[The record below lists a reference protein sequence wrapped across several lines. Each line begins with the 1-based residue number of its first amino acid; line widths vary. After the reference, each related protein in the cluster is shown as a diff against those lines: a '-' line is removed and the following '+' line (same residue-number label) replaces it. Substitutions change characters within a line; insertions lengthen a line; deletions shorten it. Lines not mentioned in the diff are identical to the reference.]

1 MQRTTD
7 AKPSFPVF
15 VAMWNEVQ
23 RLSTPH
29 LHFEIAGWLA
39 DKWATGERELLLMA
53 FRNSGKSTLVGL
65 FAAWLIACDPELR
78 ILVLAAEQQL
88 AVKMVR
94 NVRRILERHPL
105 TAGLKPKAAEEWA
118 SDRFTVARAMT
129 HRDPS
134 MLAKGIV
141 ANVTGSR
148 ADVVICDD
156 VEVPNT
162 CDTPDK
168 RQALRD
174 RLDEIDFV
182 LSPDGLR
189 LFVGTPH
196 TYHSIYAE
204 TARTEL
210 GEAKPYLAGFHR
222 LILPIVDDAGESRW
236 PERFPPSRIDAIAER
251 AGPAKFRS
259 QMMLEPSDIS
269 EARLDPDRMQPYD
282 LELSYREGNGE
293 PVLKLGDKR
302 MASVS
307 CFWDPSFGR
316 PGRGDG
322 CVIAAVFTDADG
334 DYWLHGIEYLT
345 HNPALADDMDE
356 ATQLCRQAVSFARR
370 HYVPAVTIETN
381 GVGKFLPGLF
391 RREVGRAG
399 LTCAVLE
406 HNSSR
411 AKAARILEAFDA
423 VLAAGRLH
431 ISNRAR
437 AGKFVSEMRDW
448 RPDGNTP
455 DDGLDAVA
463 GCLLAEPVRLGRH
476 ARSSD
481 ARARNMTR
489 WRPGFDPVR
498 LTADF
503 DV

>member
-1 MQRTTD
+1 MPNEVP
-7 AKPSFPVF
+7 AFPVF
-15 VAMWNEVQ
+15 VALWNETQ
-23 RLSTPH
+23 RLTTPD
-29 LHFEIAGWLA
+29 LHFEIAGWLS
-39 DKWATGERELLLMA
+39 DGWRGNERELLLMA

-65 FAAWLIACDPELR
+65 FAAWLLARDPELR
-78 ILVLAAEQQL
+78 ILVLAADQQL

-105 TAGLKPKAAEEWA
+105 TNGLKPKAAEEWA
-118 SDRFTVARAMT
+118 SDRFTVSRAGT

-162 CDTPDK
+162 CDTPEK
-168 RQALRD
+168 REALRE

-182 LSPDGLR
+182 LSPGGLR

-196 TYHSIYAE
+196 TYRSIYAE
-204 TARTEL
+204 TARIEL
-210 GEAKPYLAGFHR
+210 GETRPYLSGFRR
-222 LILPIVDDAGESRW
+222 LVLSIVDDQGASRW
-236 PERFPPSRIDAIAER
+236 PERFPTSRIRAIEER

-259 QMMLEPSDIS
+259 QMMLEPADVSD
-269 EARLDPDRMQPYD
+269 ARLDPSLMRPYD
-282 LELSYREGNGE
+282 EELSYREGNGE
-293 PVLKLGDKR
+293 PVLTLGAKR
-302 MASVS
+302 MVSAS

-334 DYWLHGIEYLT
+334 GYWLHGIEYLT
-345 HNPALADDMDE
+345 HQPALTGDIDE
-356 ATQLCRQAVSFARR
+356 ATQLCRQAVAFVRR
-370 HYVPAVTIETN
+370 YYIPAVTIEAN
-381 GVGKFLPGLF
+381 GVGRFLPGLF
-391 RREVGRAG
+391 RREVARAG
-399 LTCAVLE
+399 LACAVLE
-406 HNSSR
+406 HTSSR
-411 AKAARILEAFDA
+411 AKSARILEAFDA

-431 ISNRAR
+431 ISRRAW
-437 AGKFVSEMRDW
+437 AGRFVSEMREW
-448 RPDGNTP
+448 RPDGNAP

-476 ARSSD
+476 DRTRD
-481 ARARNMTR
+481 ARAAAMTR
-489 WRPGFDPVR
+489 WRPGFDPIR

-503 DV
+503 EV